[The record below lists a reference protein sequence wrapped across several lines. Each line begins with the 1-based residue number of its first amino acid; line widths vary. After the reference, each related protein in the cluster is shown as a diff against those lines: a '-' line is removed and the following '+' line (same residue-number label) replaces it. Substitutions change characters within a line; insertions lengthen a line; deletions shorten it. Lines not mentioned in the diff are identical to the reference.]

1 LSRKTNESGLKA
13 VIAQQQK
20 KIDSLNANLKQQ
32 ASQIQCVSEQIAS
45 GKI

>member
-1 LSRKTNESGLKA
+1 MNRVVLKA

-20 KIDSLNANLKQQ
+20 EADSLNANLKQQ
-32 ASQIQCVSEQIAS
+32 ASQIQRVSEQIAF